1 MATARNLAGIV
12 AIAIFTVAPCARGS
26 DTPAD
31 ASAAERLFYTGLD
44 ALNRHDYEHARQEF
58 EASVALAPRGSA
70 LRNLATVDWALGRHA
85 DALRNLRAALATTDL
100 PADMREG
107 ARKDIDAAYA
117 ATGHIHV
124 RTDAGATVAIDGVRI
139 EGIAPLA
146 QPVDVEPGAH
156 VVEAHL
162 GKRVG
167 RAPVDAKAGIV
178 VDADVF
184 VTPTWVPPAPTFS
197 VQGPSVTPGYEAP
210 APLEPQSPSFWS
222 SRRVVGAIAVAAGLA
237 SIAVGAVY
245 FGAAVRDENRATAAA
260 AGLGPS
266 SCVGSAQPAACSALN
281 DASSA
286 EWTDGQTSRALI
298 GLGAVAAVAGAAF
311 VFWPERLHVRGI
323 SLRAIAAPTVAGG
336 SVAGSF

>member
-1 MATARNLAGIV
+1 MATARSLAGIV

-139 EGIAPLA
+139 EGLAPLA
-146 QPVDVEPGAH
+146 QPVDVEPGPH
-156 VVEAHL
+156 IVEAHL
-162 GKRVG
+162 DDGIG
-167 RAPVDAKAGIV
+167 RAQVDAEAAVV

-184 VTPTWVPPAPTFS
+184 VTVASVPQAPLAPLQAPAVAP
-197 VQGPSVTPGYEAP
+197 YEAS
-210 APLEPQSPSFWS
+210 APLEPRSPSFWS
-222 SRRVVGAIAVAAGLA
+222 SRRIVGTIAVAAGLA

-245 FGAAVRDENRATAAA
+245 FGAAIRDENRATAAA

-298 GLGAVAAVAGAAF
+298 GLGAVAAVAGAAL

-323 SLRAIAAPTVAGG
+323 SLRATAAPTVAGG

>member
-1 MATARNLAGIV
+1 
-12 AIAIFTVAPCARGS
+12 
-26 DTPAD
+26 
-31 ASAAERLFYTGLD
+31 
-44 ALNRHDYEHARQEF
+44 
-58 EASVALAPRGSA
+58 
-70 LRNLATVDWALGRHA
+70 
-85 DALRNLRAALATTDL
+85 
-100 PADMREG
+100 
-107 ARKDIDAAYA
+107 
-117 ATGHIHV
+117 
-124 RTDAGATVAIDGVRI
+124 
-139 EGIAPLA
+139 
-146 QPVDVEPGAH
+146 
-156 VVEAHL
+156 
-162 GKRVG
+162 
-167 RAPVDAKAGIV
+167 
-178 VDADVF
+178 
-184 VTPTWVPPAPTFS
+184 
-197 VQGPSVTPGYEAP
+197 
-210 APLEPQSPSFWS
+210 
-222 SRRVVGAIAVAAGLA
+222 VAAGLA